1 MDYKSYYLN
10 QPNAHF
16 SGAQVQRGYG
26 IGDVFK
32 RFFKWFLPV
41 VSKHALPVVKK
52 AGKSVGKELI
62 NATAQLANDTLEG
75 KDFKASAQNVTE
87 NAISSFA
94 NKITNGQLGSGKRKR
109 IYKSQR
115 KKSQTTYKKK
125 YNKKRKIEKRNLT
138 DIFD

>member
-1 MDYKSYYLN
+1 MNCKSYYLN

-52 AGKSVGKELI
+52 AGKSVGKEFI
-62 NATAQLANDTLEG
+62 NATAQLANDTMAG
-75 KDFKASAQNVTE
+75 KYFKTSAQNVTE
-87 NAISSFA
+87 NAISNFA
-94 NKITNGQLGSGKRKR
+94 NKITNDQLGSGKRKR
-109 IYKSQR
+109 AYKKPS
-115 KKSQTTYKKK
+115 KKLQTSYKKK
-125 YNKKRKIEKRNLT
+125 YTKKRKVEKRNLA